1 MDFTAHTDHTGF
13 EKNLQE
19 DVDYDSTG
27 VPLYIRTKD
36 LRECPKRRATGTT
49 IWN

>member
-13 EKNLQE
+13 EKKLQE

-27 VPLYIRTKD
+27 VPL
-36 LRECPKRRATGTT
+36 CPATGTT
-49 IWN
+49 IWS